1 MKPLLPGA
9 TLGILGG
16 GQLGR
21 YMAIVAQQRGYRVA
35 VLDPQEDA
43 PAHQVAHYRIVAAYD
58 DPTALGQLAE
68 ICQAVTFEFENVPA
82 SSLEP
87 FQKAGVRIHPG
98 AKALAICQ
106 DRILEKT
113 AINACDIET
122 ARWAPIRTEADLYGA
137 LERFGETG
145 ILKTARSGY
154 DGKGQAKVRGTA
166 HAIQAWKAMG
176 AVECVLEEIVPFA
189 MECSVLAARDVEG
202 NCFTHPVCEN
212 MHTHHIL
219 DVTVSP
225 ARVSESAARA
235 MRSRTARIAQELDYV
250 GHLAV
255 EFFVLP
261 DGEVLVNEIAPRP
274 HNSGHLTID
283 TATASQFEEHVRCVT
298 GWPVLPYEMNVQAAA
313 MSNLLGDAWEGGEP
327 RWERLAEHPD
337 VRLHLYGKA
346 EARPGRKM
354 GHITGWA
361 DCADEAERVVRN
373 AREALKQDSV

>member
-1 MKPLLPGA
+1 VSPLPPGA
-9 TLGILGG
+9 ILGILGG

-21 YMAIVAQQRGYRVA
+21 YMALVAQQRGYRVA

-43 PAHQVAHYRIVAAYD
+43 PAHQVAHHRIVAAYD
-58 DPTALGQLAE
+58 DPQALDRLAG
-68 ICQAVTFEFENVPA
+68 ICHAVTFEFENVPA
-82 SSLEP
+82 RSLEP

-98 AKALAICQ
+98 ARALAICQ
-106 DRILEKT
+106 DRIQEKT
-113 AINACDIET
+113 TVNACGIET
-122 ARWAPIRTEADLYGA
+122 ARWAPIRAQADLAQA
-137 LERFGETG
+137 LGKFGGTG

-154 DGKGQAKVRGTA
+154 DGKGQAKVDGFA
-166 HAIQAWKAMG
+166 DAMDAWKGMNG
-176 AVECVLEEIVPFA
+176 VDCVLEEIVPFA

-212 MHTHHIL
+212 MHSRHIL

-283 TATASQFEEHVRCVT
+283 TAMASQFEEHVRCVT
-298 GWPVLPYEMNVQAAA
+298 GWPVLPYDLNVQAAA
-313 MSNLLGDAWEGGEP
+313 MANLLGDAWEGGEP
-327 RWERLAEHPD
+327 RWERLAEFPE

-346 EARPGRKM
+346 QARPGRKM

-361 DCADEAERVVRN
+361 TSADEAERLVRA
-373 AREALKQDSV
+373 AREAIRP